1 MRPSP
6 AATARLVAAVVLL
19 VPLAGCAVRVP
30 VAPAP
35 YAGDPVCA
43 EVVLALPLEL
53 GDLERLRTDS
63 QASVAWGD
71 PTHPIVLRCGVEP
84 PGPSTDQCVTA
95 EDDRSSVDWVAV
107 PGEAD
112 ETGASDWTF
121 TTYGRSPAIE
131 VFVPAEVTES
141 RSTSFLV
148 ELGPA
153 IEQVRATRH
162 CV

>member
-1 MRPSP
+1 MRRLPL
-6 AATARLVAAVVLL
+6 AVLGLVAL
-19 VPLAGCAVRVP
+19 VPLSGCATRVP
-30 VAPAP
+30 VEPAP
-35 YAGDPVCA
+35 YADDPVCA

-53 GDLERLRTDS
+53 GGLERLRTDS

-71 PTHPIVLRCGVEP
+71 AANPIVLRCGVEP

-95 EDDRSSVDWVAV
+95 EDEDSSVDWIAV

-112 ETGASDWTF
+112 DTGAADWTF

-131 VFVPAEVTES
+131 VRVPAEVTGS

-148 ELGPA
+148 ELGTA
-153 IEQVRATRH
+153 IERIPATRH